1 MRSSDRLFDVLETL
15 GRAEAMTLTQVAAH
29 VDLPVPTVLRLL
41 RALEERGWAGRL
53 AGGEYT
59 VGPQLIAAASQALQ
73 RDQLMSIAPDH
84 LAALRSQLDETVS
97 LSVVVGDQRVCLLE
111 FESSQVLRFVHGR
124 GTVAPLHAG
133 ASGKLLLAFSPPNL
147 LTQVISGAL
156 PAFTEITPGAEALRA
171 EVEVIRHQGWAMSFG
186 ELSKGGVALAVPV
199 TNPHTSAVHALT
211 VFAPEARFSEQAQ
224 EEWLS
229 ALRACAADIHD
240 QLTPTE
246 VPAR

>member
-15 GRAEAMTLTQVAAH
+15 GRAEALTLTQLAAR
-29 VDLPVPTVLRLL
+29 VDLPVPTALRLL

-73 RDQLMSIAPDH
+73 RDQLLDVAPTH
-84 LAALRSQLDETVS
+84 FAALRSRLDETVS
-97 LSVVVGDQRVCLLE
+97 LSVVVGTQRVCLLE

-133 ASGKLLLAFSPPNL
+133 ASGKLLLAFSPPQL
-147 LTQVISGAL
+147 LAQVTSGEL
-156 PAFTEITPGAEALRA
+156 PAFTAITPDADALRA
-171 EVEVIRHQGWAMSFG
+171 EVLAIREQGWAMSFG

-199 TNPHTSAVHALT
+199 TNPHTSAVYALT
-211 VFAPEARFSEQAQ
+211 VFAPEARYTDQAQ
-224 EEWLS
+224 AEWLS
-229 ALRACAADIHD
+229 ALSSCAADIHD

-246 VPAR
+246 VSAR

>member
-15 GRAEAMTLTQVAAH
+15 GRGEALTLTQLAVQ
-29 VDLPVPTVLRLL
+29 VELPVPTVLRLV

-53 AGGEYT
+53 ASGEYT
-59 VGPQLIAAASQALQ
+59 VGPQLIAAASHALQ
-73 RDQLMSIAPDH
+73 RDQLLSIAPAYLD
-84 LAALRSQLDETVS
+84 ALRSHLDETVS
-97 LSVVVGDQRVCLLE
+97 LSVVVGTQRVCLLE

-133 ASGKLLLAFSPPNL
+133 ASGKLLLAFNPSKL
-147 LTQVISGAL
+147 LEQVTSGEL
-156 PAFTEITPGAEALRA
+156 PAYTDITPDADALHTEVRA
-171 EVEVIRHQGWAMSFG
+171 IRDQGWAMSFG

-199 TNPHTSAVHALT
+199 TNPHTSVVYALT
-211 VFAPEARFSEQAQ
+211 VFAPEARFTSKAQ

-229 ALRACAADIHD
+229 ALSSCAADIHD

-246 VPAR
+246 VSAR